1 MNSLTLEKSTTPVT
15 LPVSPAK
22 LRCHAKVSLIMTAL
36 FLILAVVL
44 HRWQTPLAER
54 LDRLRRDY
62 QVDLDL
68 SRHKVERLRVYQ
80 SVHQSVDLPKAAI
93 LNTNEW
99 IQQMQM
105 MTAGDELSLKELKP
119 VYERKG
125 SGERVANLFLDLEG
139 RAQDLLKLLYH
150 VSEEDDMVYV
160 SKFLVSSSSDGS
172 DLLRAQITLGQMAS

>member
-1 MNSLTLEKSTTPVT
+1 MTRQKEDSVFKARLALRRTSINLLTLFVRNRLLLYAGMKFKPGRASMNSLTLEKSTTPVT

-105 MTAGDELSLKELKP
+105 MTAGDE
-119 VYERKG
+119 R
-125 SGERVANLFLDLEG
+125 
-139 RAQDLLKLLYH
+139 
-150 VSEEDDMVYV
+150 SEEHTPE
-160 SKFLVSSSSDGS
+160 L
-172 DLLRAQITLGQMAS
+172 